1 MMHPPPPTENGPA
14 SRLARLGRAL
24 CECAADVEAGSM
36 EKAARCLSQATGLA
50 AAARDG
56 PLPRLAVPV
65 ADCLARR
72 LIRPM
77 VPAVADALID
87 PSDHLDRRC
96 VRAARRSFFELSPF
110 PKAAVAVGNRVILEA
125 MENEKVPACV
135 LASSSPKP
143 IASKNNI
150 VLNPRKIGI
159 TGNLKQ

>member
-1 MMHPPPPTENGPA
+1 
-14 SRLARLGRAL
+14 
-24 CECAADVEAGSM
+24 M
-36 EKAARCLSQATGLA
+36 EKAARCLSRATGLA

-96 VRAARRSFFELSPF
+96 LRAARRSFFELSPF

-125 MENEKVPACV
+125 MENEKVLPCEVVTA
-135 LASSSPKP
+135 
-143 IASKNNI
+143 
-150 VLNPRKIGI
+150 G
-159 TGNLKQ
+159 